1 MFEGM
6 SEPETLVTA
15 RHLFEETRDVWT
27 RWFEK
32 IKRDYRYHSG
42 GEDQWDAADLAVL
55 QKQKR
60 PALSFNLMGVVIR
73 ELIGA
78 QEDAK
83 REARAVPIGI
93 EDQTRSEILNRLW
106 KAVRRMTDADFTES
120 EAFEKGSIGGV
131 AYAVVDVNPRHGR
144 PDWVDF
150 CIDPIHPF
158 EVLVDPGA
166 QRRDLRDA
174 QFIFWN
180 RWLRD
185 SEFVRAYP
193 KEKEWVE
200 KLWAGTNEAI
210 GPNEVRENSTDLVPQ
225 PTSPID
231 LVGFEADP
239 LYLDRRRRRIRLLHL
254 EYRCPREVYYV
265 FNPQTGTPER
275 VSEKNY
281 RVFRNLMPELEFARV
296 FEDQVY
302 WLEFI
307 GDKVL
312 FHEPAPARARSFSI
326 KTYVCDRDHSTGEPR
341 GLIRDLVDPQR
352 EVNKRHS
359 QMLHH
364 LNQQGAPG
372 LYAEQDAFVDPA
384 QAENSMKEAGGI
396 TWMAKGA
403 LTQNKIEKREPPS
416 FPAASAEMLQQ
427 ALQMFFRIGGVN
439 IDTLVGQRSGEEP
452 ATTALLRYRRSI
464 LAVTK
469 HLQNFHSFQRRIL
482 ESVLDLLT
490 HVVPDAQIEAMLGNP
505 EKWRVQDGVVV
516 DQQTG
521 EEISLQG
528 LSDMEWDIEMDV
540 SAANT
545 TIALL
550 TLQIMLQM
558 AAVGVPI
565 DGTVMIDE
573 LPISQDKKNRMQAYI
588 EGTRQAASQQAEVEQ
603 GELQKR
609 LNLDAAIAQVEA
621 QLKVANT
628 AEDGRHNLALEQLQ
642 DLRSQRDFVTKLL
655 NLAQDSKTKNV
666 GQMFQLLGR
675 IVDLAGKVPA
685 AERRIAEQRAKDPNA
700 PTLPTFDPP
709 PTPPVPQ
716 LIVPQDQ
723 QFGAPGAL

>member
-1 MFEGM
+1 MFDGLDEGQ
-6 SEPETLVTA
+6 TLIAA
-15 RHLFEETRDVWT
+15 RRLFEEARDVWT
-27 RWFEK
+27 RWFEQM
-32 IKRDYRYHSG
+32 KRDFRYHSG
-42 GEDQWDAADLAVL
+42 GDNQWDAADLAVL
-55 QKQKR
+55 RDQKR

-78 QEDAK
+78 HEDAK

-131 AYAVVDVNPRHGR
+131 SYAVVDVNPRHGR

-158 EVLVDPGA
+158 EVIVDPGA

-174 QFIFWN
+174 QYVFWN

-185 SEFVRAYP
+185 AEFVRAYP
-193 KEKEWVE
+193 EHREYVE
-200 KLWAGTNEAI
+200 QLWKGTNEGL
-210 GPNEVRENSTDLVPQ
+210 GPHEVPENSSERVPQ

-254 EYRCPREVYYV
+254 EYRCPKEVYYV
-265 FNPQTGTPER
+265 VNPQTGTPER
-275 VSEKNY
+275 VSERNY
-281 RVFRNLMPELEFARV
+281 RVFKQMMPELEFARV

-307 GDKVL
+307 GDKIL
-312 FHEPAPARARSFSI
+312 FHEPAPAGMKTFSI
-326 KTYVCDRDHSTGEPR
+326 KVYVCDRDHSTGEPR

-372 LYAEQDAFVDPA
+372 VYAEQDAFLDPK
-384 QAENSMKEAGGI
+384 QAETSMKEAGGI
-396 TWMAKGA
+396 TWMKQGA
-403 LTQNKIEKREPPS
+403 IAGNKMVKREVPT

-427 ALQMFFRIGGVN
+427 ALNMFFRIGGVN

-505 EKWRVQDGVVV
+505 AKWRVIDGVVLN
-516 DQQTG
+516 QETG
-521 EEISLQG
+521 EEIPLAG
-528 LSDMEWDIEMDV
+528 LSDMEWDIEMDIA
-540 SAANT
+540 AANT

-558 AAVGVPI
+558 AQVGVPI

-573 LPISQDKKNRMQAYI
+573 LPLSQDKKNRMIAFI
-588 EGTRQAASQQAEVEQ
+588 EGTRKSAAEESAVQTE
-603 GELQKR
+603 ELQKR

-621 QLKVANT
+621 QLKVQDT
-628 AEDGRHNLALEQLQ
+628 AEGGRHNRALEQLQ
-642 DLRSQRDFVTKLL
+642 DLRSQRDFMVRLL
-655 NLAQDSKTKNV
+655 DLAQESKTTNV
-666 GQMFQLLGR
+666 KQLFELLGS

-685 AERRIAEQRAKDPNA
+685 AQQRIQKVRETDPNA
-700 PTLPTFDPP
+700 PILPTFD
-709 PTPPVPQ
+709 TPPVPQ
-716 LIVPQDQ
+716 A
-723 QFGAPGAL
+723 GAQLGVAGGP